1 MIPTSTRGTT
11 VTAEWSVFT
20 GSSDEWNARLR
31 TLAFPSVHQGFRWAE
46 HRRRFGWIP
55 LRLVAHRDARV
66 VAMAQANVRIV
77 LRGICVVWVPGGPVG
92 DLTECGDAL
101 RRTMLVAVGARF
113 TTIRI
118 NPDRPTSEDDDS
130 TLTANGWSKSRRTLL
145 SGSTLHYRPDLPESD
160 RLSHLTRNWRHNL
173 RRGQKRGLDATRWL
187 DPSPDLVRRTYEAM
201 HEFKGLDRLSDDVT
215 REWIDSVLDAYGDDC
230 IMVRC
235 DDPEGNL
242 LALRGALVLGDRAFD
257 TFAAATPEGRKT
269 YASYV
274 AFWKLME
281 LCAARGVTTYDMGG
295 ADAVNNRGVY
305 DFKQGTGATSVT
317 TTGEWEYARP
327 RLLGNVVARR
337 IARQGN

>member
-1 MIPTSTRGTT
+1 M
-11 VTAEWSVFT
+11 TAEWSVFT
-20 GSSDEWNARLR
+20 GSGDEWDARLR

-101 RRTMLVAVGARF
+101 RRTMLAAVGARF